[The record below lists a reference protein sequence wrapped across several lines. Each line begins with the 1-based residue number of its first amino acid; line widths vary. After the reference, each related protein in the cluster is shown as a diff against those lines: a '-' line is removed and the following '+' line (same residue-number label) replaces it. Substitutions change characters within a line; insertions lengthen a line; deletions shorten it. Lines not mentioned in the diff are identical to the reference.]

1 MSDYFCVKILFLK
14 GKKVLT
20 KVMKHSPVTGDVKD
34 NQKHS
39 QMFWL
44 KYPQKI
50 INHFE
55 GFLLLLLLFFKKEM
69 CWRIFSPVMN
79 LKAFVFI

>member
-20 KVMKHSPVTGDVKD
+20 KVVKHSPVTGDVKD
-34 NQKHS
+34 NQKHN

-44 KYPQKI
+44 KYPPENNKT
-50 INHFE
+50 NHFL
-55 GFLLLLLLFFKKEM
+55 GFSFIVID
-69 CWRIFSPVMN
+69 IF
-79 LKAFVFI
+79 